1 MLSRYGVLVPAIRL
15 RHQSLK
21 ANHGQSTFE
30 KKFIKP
36 KHGWA
41 TLFYYGVLVYA
52 KASFSSDNEIM
63 FIVPD
68 SKRQKLF
75 PYVVPSQNIPKRSS
89 DKEVPLAQKI
99 KSIARE
105 NRADIRH
112 RKIVESNKELGLA
125 IENEETKFED
135 GFEDNN
141 ITDNNSHVMT
151 SSTQV
156 NLVDYRNY
164 RPREDW
170 S

>member
-1 MLSRYGVLVPAIRL
+1 MIRQERDELRELVVKTGMSVKNVSKALATSVSSFKFTLRPVSRQITR
-15 RHQSLK
+15 
-21 ANHGQSTFE
+21 
-30 KKFIKP
+30 
-36 KHGWA
+36 
-41 TLFYYGVLVYA
+41 
-52 KASFSSDNEIM
+52 

-105 NRADIRH
+105 NGADIRH

-125 IENEETKFED
+125 IENEETK
-135 GFEDNN
+135 FEDNN

-164 RPREDW
+164 RPEKIDY

>member
-1 MLSRYGVLVPAIRL
+1 MKHTEEECDSEPEAVTEN
-15 RHQSLK
+15 QSIGSSSKNDILK
-21 ANHGQSTFE
+21 GR
-30 KKFIKP
+30 
-36 KHGWA
+36 
-41 TLFYYGVLVYA
+41 
-52 KASFSSDNEIM
+52 SF
-63 FIVPD
+63 
-68 SKRQKLF
+68 F

-125 IENEETKFED
+125 IENEQTKFED

-141 ITDNNSHVMT
+141 ITDNNSHLHVMT

-164 RPREDW
+164 HSREDW
-170 S
+170 SIADIICDKEPLE

>member
-1 MLSRYGVLVPAIRL
+1 MEDCFKNR
-15 RHQSLK
+15 Q
-21 ANHGQSTFE
+21 ANFT
-30 KKFIKP
+30 I
-36 KHGWA
+36 
-41 TLFYYGVLVYA
+41 
-52 KASFSSDNEIM
+52 NEN
-63 FIVPD
+63 

-89 DKEVPLAQKI
+89 DKEVPLAQKV

-141 ITDNNSHVMT
+141 ITMDLRT
-151 SSTQV
+151 II
-156 NLVDYRNY
+156 
-164 RPREDW
+164 
-170 S
+170 